1 MSTNKSTTLSRI
13 PSSTSSSGLM
23 KMKSSPSQSKQLGS
37 NESISSNASSTVAA
51 TKSKIPKAKSSLSN
65 ISGDSVDDFHL
76 DEKVWVNGSRPG
88 IIRFIGET
96 KFATGK
102 WIGVQLTSPDGKN
115 DGSVSGVRYFACPN
129 NCGVF
134 VKPQRLTKAPMPDSV
149 FQK

>member
-1 MSTNKSTTLSRI
+1 MASRI
-13 PSSTSSSGLM
+13 PKTPTSKTSSSF
-23 KMKSSPSQSKQLGS
+23 GS
-37 NESISSNASSTVAA
+37 TESLTTSDTASSVDIGS
-51 TKSKIPKAKSSLSN
+51 KSVKTSIPKAGLSLKLSS
-65 ISGDSVDDFHL
+65 DSVDDFIL

-96 KFATGK
+96 KFAPGK

-115 DGSVSGVRYFACPN
+115 DGTVAGVRYFACPN

-134 VKPQRLTKAPMPDSV
+134 VKPQRLTKAPMPESV